1 MLQQKNTVSEEQDR
15 TENGLFILITH
26 FAYSSLLF
34 PQIY

>member
-1 MLQQKNTVSEEQDR
+1 MLQQKYNVFEEQDC

-26 FAYSSLLF
+26 SAYSSLLF